1 MAWAAPCR
9 CSRYLATLALVYVY
23 ARREGG
29 SRAVAAVALAIPCAA
44 FVPCGAWY
52 DLARPDSLFLALVT
66 AGLLVGWWRRESLD
80 GGIIAALLLVAA
92 FFVKQTAAPFMVA
105 LGLALLLTAPRT
117 AIAYGVTLAVV
128 GLPSLWLSNRGSD
141 GWFWTYTSV
150 LHRKHGF
157 FAARAFLGTPGRL
170 LLLIGPGLLLVP
182 WALWRRRSPGLLYAT
197 FIGLR
202 RHRRRRHQLRH
213 AVGLSQRLHPRH
225 RAAGHRHRRR
235 RRPPARRA
243 PTPHDARRAP
253 PRLRPVVVWTL
264 LAATLLCAP
273 GGLDPLFGRIL
284 PKSWKADALLAHP
297 TGYDPRPEIPSARD
311 RAAGDALIARMRATP
326 GDILIPFHPFYGY
339 LAGKPT
345 FLHRMGVLDTWR
357 AGMPTP
363 ARLEQSL
370 MSSRFAAV
378 IMDDKI
384 EGNWQMWPGLLA
396 RYRIAE
402 RIAGPDVVTGAP
414 TTPRFWLVP
423 NAPTA
428 RGSGCGSGWASGCD
442 RQGIA
447 MKPRTLAV
455 VAAAL
460 LALLAAVETGAAL
473 TASARVAPFA
483 DWDAAAAEVR
493 AELQPGDLD
502 RLRAGVGRS
511 GRPRPPRRRHPRRDG
526 RRAPTPIATPASGK
540 SPSAARTRRNRRR
553 T

>member
-1 MAWAAPCR
+1 VKAVRA
-9 CSRYLATLALVYVY
+9 LTLALAAYFVIILFYVIFSRISFPYDLEWMEGGMLTHSLRLVEHQPIFAPPSVDFIPYLYTPGYPALVYWLSKLFGLGYGLGRAVSLLSYVATIVLVYVY

-52 DLARPDSLFLALVT
+52 DLARPDSLFLLLVT
-66 AGLLVGWWRRESLD
+66 AGLLVGWWRRESID

-170 LLLIGPGLLLVP
+170 FLLIGPGLLLVP
-182 WALWRRRSPGLLYAT
+182 WAIWRRRSPGLLYAT
-197 FIGLR
+197 FIACAGIG
-202 RHRRRRHQLRH
+202 
-213 AVGLSQRLHPRH
+213 AAGLSFGTQWAYLNAFIPGIVLPAIAIGV
-225 RAAGHRHRRR
+225 AAGRLLDE
-235 RRPPARRA
+235 RPQSHAHPQA
-243 PTPHDARRAP
+243 TP

-264 LAATLLCAP
+264 LAATILCAP

-284 PKSWKADALLAHP
+284 PKSWKADSLLVHP
-297 TGYDPRPEIPSARD
+297 TGYDPRPEIPTARD

-357 AGMPTP
+357 AGMGTP

-396 RYRIAE
+396 RYRVAE
-402 RIAGPDVVTGAP
+402 RIVGPDVVTGAP

-423 NAPTA
+423 NVPTPAPPPA
-428 RGSGCGSGWASGCD
+428 APAMID
-442 RQGIA
+442 R
-447 MKPRTLAV
+447 
-455 VAAAL
+455 
-460 LALLAAVETGAAL
+460 
-473 TASARVAPFA
+473 
-483 DWDAAAAEVR
+483 
-493 AELQPGDLD
+493 ELQ
-502 RLRAGVGRS
+502 
-511 GRPRPPRRRHPRRDG
+511 
-526 RRAPTPIATPASGK
+526 
-540 SPSAARTRRNRRR
+540 
-553 T
+553 